1 MRNLVEATLYPG
13 LGMLEYANLSVGRGT
28 DTPFEQIGAPWIDGR
43 ALADAV
49 SRLGLPGVR
58 VYPVRFTPTSST
70 FSGQVCQ
77 GIFFVVTDREALRP
91 VRLGAEIAAILVRL
105 YGASI
110 DFGRSHLL
118 VGSSEAVAAIRAG
131 QGAAAAA
138 EAWPAAEER
147 WRSIRAQYLLY

>member
-1 MRNLVEATLYPG
+1 
-13 LGMLEYANLSVGRGT
+13 
-28 DTPFEQIGAPWIDGR
+28 
-43 ALADAV
+43 
-49 SRLGLPGVR
+49 
-58 VYPVRFTPTSST
+58 
-70 FSGQVCQ
+70 VCQ